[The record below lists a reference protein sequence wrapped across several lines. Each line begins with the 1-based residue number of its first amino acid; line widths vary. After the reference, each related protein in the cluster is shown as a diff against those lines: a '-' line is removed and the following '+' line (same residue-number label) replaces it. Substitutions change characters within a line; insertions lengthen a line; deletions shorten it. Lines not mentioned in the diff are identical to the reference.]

1 MGGIVKSLV
10 GGGGDGGAGAA
21 IAKQSDQVEKQQTA
35 LDKKESNLAVQTM
48 SGVKARQRGGVRAL
62 LSSERPDEL
71 GVLPTKL
78 GGG

>member
-1 MGGIVKSLV
+1 MSGIVKKIV
-10 GGGGDGGAGAA
+10 GTPGDGGAGAA
-21 IAKQSDQVEKQQTA
+21 IAKQSDQVENQQKA

-71 GVLPTKL
+71 GILPTKL